1 MSEKFPELMVFRG
14 LKSEGLWS
22 SPTPIIKRSQGFS
35 PETRPLVNFLCG
47 YACPTIILDCETLYF
62 QNVYVYIIYTLEFEL
77 MITVFRRKRKQC
89 PLTMDPRRVHHGS

>member
-1 MSEKFPELMVFRG
+1 MVEFNPKKKGHRAS
-14 LKSEGLWS
+14 LPKLDHQLTS
-22 SPTPIIKRSQGFS
+22 
-35 PETRPLVNFLCG
+35 LCG
-47 YACPTIILDCETLYF
+47 YACPTIQAIILDCETLYF